1 MGSCY
6 DAWTTPSG
14 CPSGRRDHGWMS
26 TIMLRYPSG
35 NEQILGIPAAQNLSS
50 NQNMDGTWGVGARN
64 ERIGL
69 RGSLGRTE
77 DSIRRIQTQ
86 GSRMRTDL
94 IGAGRV
100 GRGLG
105 RVGRELGGVG
115 QGLIR
120 SEADRAGSRGLGEP
134 LHPPKRGRCSD
145 HMLLFS
151 CFPKQAHS
159 FVLPLSQKRAPQ
171 IVLGGL
177 LATRT
182 RELRP
187 LRFSGGLNHSHESFC
202 EGKKPVDR
210 SKV

>member
-14 CPSGRRDHGWMS
+14 CPSGRREHGWMS
-26 TIMLRYPSG
+26 TIMLRYNSG
-35 NEQILGIPAAQNLSS
+35 NEQILGVPAAQNLSS
-50 NQNMDGTWGVGARN
+50 NPNMDGPWGGGAKRN

-100 GRGLG
+100 GRELG
-105 RVGRELGGVG
+105 RVR
-115 QGLIR
+115 QGLTR

-134 LHPPKRGRCSD
+134 LHPPKRGRCSGN
-145 HMLLFS
+145 MLLFS

-202 EGKKPVDR
+202 EGKMPVDR

>member
-14 CPSGRRDHGWMS
+14 CPSGRREHGWMS
-26 TIMLRYPSG
+26 TIMLRYNSG
-35 NEQILGIPAAQNLSS
+35 NEPILGIPAAQNLPS
-50 NQNMDGTWGVGARN
+50 NPNMDGPWGGGTKRN

-100 GRGLG
+100 GRELG
-105 RVGRELGGVG
+105 RVR
-115 QGLIR
+115 QGLTS

-134 LHPPKRGRCSD
+134 LHPPKRGRCSRD
-145 HMLLFS
+145 MLLFS

-177 LATRT
+177 RATRT

-187 LRFSGGLNHSHESFC
+187 LRFLGGLNHSHESFC
-202 EGKKPVDR
+202 EGKMAVDR